1 MKKLLTIAL
10 IVASTTAF
18 AGFDNDHA
26 KGGFNGGYVG
36 TPTSVAQALKAKDDA
51 QVILTGYITR
61 QIDHDEFFFKDSTGE
76 IKIEVDDHAWNGLN
90 VSPNDK
96 ITIQGKV
103 DQDALKAAEIEVY
116 NIRKAD

>member
-10 IVASTTAF
+10 IAASTIAF
-18 AGFDNDHA
+18 AKANDNL
-26 KGGFNGGYVG
+26 KGGFSGGYSG
-36 TPTSVAQALKAKDDA
+36 TQTTVAQALKAKDDT

-61 QIDHDEFFFKDSTGE
+61 QIDHDEFLFKDSTGE
-76 IKIEVDDHAWNGLN
+76 IKIEVEDRAWNGLN
-90 VSPNDK
+90 ISPNDK

-103 DQDALKAAEIEVY
+103 DQEAFKAAEIEVY